1 MSLTLVDLFA
11 PDPGLL
17 HHGLVDLLHLIGE
30 DIAVEDDKAGLEALG
45 DLVRDVLVGSQFDRP
60 SSCRASRP
68 EIR

>member
-1 MSLTLVDLFA
+1 MSLTLVDLFD

-17 HHGLVDLLHLIGE
+17 HHGLVDLLHLNGE
-30 DIAVEDDKAGLEALG
+30 DVAVDDKAGLEALG

>member
-1 MSLTLVDLFA
+1 VSLTLVDLFA
-11 PDPGLL
+11 PNPGLL
-17 HHGLVDLLHLIGE
+17 HHGLVDLLHPNGE
-30 DIAVEDDKAGLEALG
+30 DVAVEDDKAGLEALG